1 MLADDGA
8 IDPGRSESQ
17 HRIVAAQR
25 EQVAVQRISRCVALA
40 LAEIEDNAAER
51 LLVGRIGE
59 VIMVTAY
66 GDDERRCVAEELG
79 AAECITKPVDFDL
92 LKAQLRQL
100 QTTA

>member
-1 MLADDGA
+1 MRGA
-8 IDPGRSESQ
+8 R
-17 HRIVAAQR
+17 
-25 EQVAVQRISRCVALA
+25 
-40 LAEIEDNAAER
+40 AEIEDNAAER

-79 AAECITKPVDFDL
+79 AAEFITKPVDFDL